1 MLLQYKEWDPGAF
14 GPSLCCPYF
23 ARFWSGT
30 PSDYPERQTAVTYG
44 ALVLDVQIAP
54 ESPGFMGSAQK
65 RLPGRKP
72 LASSKNGCTLI
83 SVSFTLEEIKHHAS
97 GQSNQLSG

>member
-1 MLLQYKEWDPGAF
+1 M
-14 GPSLCCPYF
+14 
-23 ARFWSGT
+23 
-30 PSDYPERQTAVTYG
+30 AVSYA

-54 ESPGFMGSAQK
+54 DSPGFMGSAQK

-97 GQSNQLSG
+97 GQSNQVSGLQVSVALG